1 MTKKLLLLSN
11 STMAGERYLGWPEP
25 AIRSFLGPEVKRVF
39 FVPFAGVRITW
50 DDYTAMVRERFAEM
64 GYELLAAHETAD
76 ALGEAMRAEALV
88 VGGGNTFHLLHR
100 LYESGLIDVI
110 RQRAESG
117 TPYIG
122 WSAGSNVACPTI
134 KTTNDMPV
142 IEPRTFDALGLVPFQ
157 INPHFTDALPAG
169 HGGETRTERILEF
182 LEVNPTL
189 TVVGLREGTYL
200 RLVRGHLGFE
210 GNRPARIFK
219 QGEAPL
225 DFMKEDDWSSL
236 LRT

>member
-1 MTKKLLLLSN
+1 MAKRLMLLSN

-25 AIRSFLGPEVKRVF
+25 AIRSFLGTEVKRVF

-76 ALGEAMRAEALV
+76 PVGEASSAEALV
-88 VGGGNTFHLLHR
+88 VGGGNTFHLLSR
-100 LYESGLIDVI
+100 LYESGLMEVI
-110 RQRAESG
+110 GGRAEKG

-142 IEPRTFDALGLVPFQ
+142 IEPPTFDALGLVPFQ
-157 INPHFTDALPAG
+157 INPHFTDVLPEG

-182 LEVNPTL
+182 LQVNPAA

-200 RLVRGHLGFE
+200 RLTKGRLSFKGE
-210 GNRPARIFK
+210 RPARIFK
-219 QGEAPL
+219 QGEDPV
-225 DFMKEDDWSSL
+225 DFGPEDDWSPL
-236 LRT
+236 LGR